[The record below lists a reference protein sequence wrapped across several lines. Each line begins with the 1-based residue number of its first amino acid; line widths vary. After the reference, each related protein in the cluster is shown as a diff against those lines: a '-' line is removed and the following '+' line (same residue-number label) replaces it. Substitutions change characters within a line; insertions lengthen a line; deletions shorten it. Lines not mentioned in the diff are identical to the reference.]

1 MRRLTLLLPLALAA
15 CGPPGSELARFR
27 VLEPGSGEPVVTRIN
42 RNVGTRQTLL
52 AEDASRGDDAAL
64 EGVISRRQVL
74 ASGAEVAVYSTPGAE
89 LLIQT
94 TPDGELSWGT
104 AEETDDSP
112 ILTVKLP
119 LRLGLRWDTADA
131 RGVPFY
137 EFHVT
142 ALEAVVVPA
151 GRFDTARVQQVNLRT
166 GEVSERWYAED
177 VGQVQRANPA
187 AVLLRYA
194 LVTEATP

>member
-1 MRRLTLLLPLALAA
+1 MRLLPLALALVA
-15 CGPPGSELARFR
+15 CGPPGSEQARFR
-27 VLEPGSGEPVVTRIN
+27 VLEPGTGAPVVTRIN
-42 RNVGTRQTLL
+42 RNVGTRQTLV
-52 AEDASRGDDAAL
+52 ARNPVNGQDQAL
-64 EGVISRRQVL
+64 EGVISGRQVL
-74 ASGAEVAVYSTPGAE
+74 GSGAEVAVYSTPDGE

-94 TPDGELSWGT
+94 TPEGELAWGT
-104 AEETDDSP
+104 AEEPEDSP

-119 LRLGLRWDTADA
+119 LRLGLRWDTSDG

-142 ALEAVVVPA
+142 AAEEVIVPA

-166 GEVSERWYAED
+166 GEVIDRWYAED

-187 AVLLRYA
+187 AVLLRYV
-194 LVTEATP
+194 LVTEETP